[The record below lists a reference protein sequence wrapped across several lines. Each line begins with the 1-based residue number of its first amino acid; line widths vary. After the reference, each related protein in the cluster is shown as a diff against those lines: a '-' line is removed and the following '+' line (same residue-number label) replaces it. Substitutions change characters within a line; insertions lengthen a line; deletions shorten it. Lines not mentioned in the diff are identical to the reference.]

1 MGPAGTPSRAAAL
14 VPPAWP
20 SPACPRLI
28 PLPQTLSLTPA
39 DKSHFQDGL
48 IQFSTDFLLGSVT
61 YGSPAGAGRHVT
73 PQRPPSLQQLSTG
86 CCRPP
91 RLIGPVCTAR
101 TGGGTSCPS
110 TALWGCCA
118 ASCLRSRSR
127 GAGTAGLLGGG
138 TQRCWPW
145 YPGMLLVTPKDV
157 SGAAGDVGAGTQRN
171 AASGTQGCWWWYP
184 KDADSA
190 QGFRLVVP
198 RDAGRGAQGCCW
210 LCQWGYPGIL
220 ISCTQGC

>member
-1 MGPAGTPSRAAAL
+1 MVPAGTPARAAAL

-101 TGGGTSCPS
+101 MGGGTSYPI
-110 TALWGCCA
+110 TALWGRCA
-118 ASCLRSRSR
+118 AFCMGSGSQ
-127 GAGTAGLLGGG
+127 GAGTAVVPGRG
-138 TQRCWPW
+138 TQRCWQWYPGMVVVVPKGCWQHPRILASDTQGCWQW
-145 YPGMLLVTPKDV
+145 YPGMLAEVLRD
-157 SGAAGDVGAGTQRN
+157 AVGC
-171 AASGTQGCWWWYP
+171 TQGC
-184 KDADSA
+184 
-190 QGFRLVVP
+190 
-198 RDAGRGAQGCCW
+198 
-210 LCQWGYPGIL
+210 QWEYPGIL
-220 ISCTQGC
+220 VSCTQGCW

>member
-1 MGPAGTPSRAAAL
+1 MVPAGTPARAAAL

-101 TGGGTSCPS
+101 MGGGTSYPI
-110 TALWGCCA
+110 TALWGRCA
-118 ASCLRSRSR
+118 AFCMGSGSQ
-127 GAGTAGLLGGG
+127 GAGTAVVPGRG

-145 YPGMLLVTPKDV
+145 YPGMPLVAPKDV
-157 SGAAGDVGAGTQRN
+157 NG
-171 AASGTQGCWWWYP
+171 GTQGCWCWYP
-184 KDADSA
+184 KMLA
-190 QGFRLVVP
+190 VVP
-198 RDAGRGAQGCCW
+198 RDGGSG
-210 LCQWGYPGIL
+210 
-220 ISCTQGC
+220 TQRMLAAPKDFG

>member
-1 MGPAGTPSRAAAL
+1 MVPAGTPARAAAL

-61 YGSPAGAGRHVT
+61 YGSPASAGRHVT

-101 TGGGTSCPS
+101 MGGGTSYPI
-110 TALWGCCA
+110 TALWGRCA
-118 ASCLRSRSR
+118 AFCMGSGSQ
-127 GAGTAGLLGGG
+127 GAGTAVVPGRG

-145 YPGMLLVTPKDV
+145 YPGMPLVAPKDV
-157 SGAAGDVGAGTQRN
+157 NG
-171 AASGTQGCWWWYP
+171 GTQGCWCWYP
-184 KDADSA
+184 KMLA
-190 QGFRLVVP
+190 VVP
-198 RDAGRGAQGCCW
+198 RDGGSG
-210 LCQWGYPGIL
+210 
-220 ISCTQGC
+220 TQRMLAAPKDFG